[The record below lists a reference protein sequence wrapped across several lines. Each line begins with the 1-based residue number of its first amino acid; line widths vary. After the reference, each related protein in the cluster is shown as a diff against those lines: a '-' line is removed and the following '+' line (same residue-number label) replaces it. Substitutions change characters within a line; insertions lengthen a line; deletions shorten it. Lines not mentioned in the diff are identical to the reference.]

1 MSMETTIHYLLLS
14 SETLRFKI
22 NLALLQEN
30 GDKQPLTILAT
41 TPVLSTFLQKLIETK
56 SLIRQPDSTANLII
70 ERHMGS
76 PYWDL
81 NFTSKYPIEILQIF
95 AEIQFLKHNQMQLRG
110 SLTQCFKLGGS
121 FSSGIISLY
130 KAKVNNSLLEKV
142 IACDKMET
150 IIHTPQMITSDEI
163 AKDQRYNYDISIN
176 DEKESYSKTTLVS
189 TTLTFNRR
197 EIRKILGP
205 GGARLDSIRIQLK
218 CWIHVNL
225 TPFEQY
231 VDDNLRFI
239 SKNNAKQEITI
250 NGLKQNVDIAIKEI
264 YNCIESN

>member
-14 SETLRFKI
+14 SEALRFKI

-41 TPVLSTFLQKLIETK
+41 TPVLTTFLQKLIETK
-56 SLIRQPDSTANLII
+56 SLIRQPDYSTANLII

-121 FSSGIISLY
+121 FNSGIISLY

-163 AKDQRYNYDISIN
+163 SKHQRCNYDN
-176 DEKESYSKTTLVS
+176 DEIDSYPMMTLVS
-189 TTLTFNRR
+189 TSLTFNRR

-205 GGARLDSIRIQLK
+205 SGTRLDSIRIQLK
-218 CWIHVNL
+218 CWIHINL

-250 NGLKQNVDIAIKEI
+250 NGLKQNVDIAIREI
-264 YNCIESN
+264 YNCIESK